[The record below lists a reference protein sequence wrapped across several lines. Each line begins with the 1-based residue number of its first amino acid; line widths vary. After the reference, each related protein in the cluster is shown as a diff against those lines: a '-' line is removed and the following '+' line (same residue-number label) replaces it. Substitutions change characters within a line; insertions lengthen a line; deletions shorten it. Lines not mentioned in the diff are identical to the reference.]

1 MIRKQKVMI
10 VEDDVQIAALVKD
23 YLVAS
28 GYAAEIINNGID
40 AVAKIR
46 HEVPDFILLDIML
59 PGKSGIEI
67 LKEVRQFSDV
77 PVIMVTARIDEID
90 RLIGLNAGADDYICK
105 PFSPRELVA
114 RVNAVLRRSGKT
126 KEESVIILGDIRLD
140 PTKRLCTVNGS
151 EIVLTPTEFNILKIM
166 MQSPQRIF
174 SRSQLL
180 ELAIG
185 YDYEGYDRVVDS
197 HIKNL
202 RKKIAALVDREII
215 AAVYGAGYKFIDE
228 K

>member
-90 RLIGLNAGADDYICK
+90 RHIGLNAGADDYICK